1 MAGFEF
7 VPGLFCHEIDKPF
20 SDQLVRR
27 SAIFTKQMVFF
38 ARTFLGLLDNR
49 ARSETTASA

>member
-7 VPGLFCHEIDKPF
+7 VRGLFCPEIDKPF

-27 SAIFTKQMVFF
+27 SEIFTKRMVFL
-38 ARTFLGLLDNR
+38 AVLGLLDNR
-49 ARSETTASA
+49 AHSETTASA